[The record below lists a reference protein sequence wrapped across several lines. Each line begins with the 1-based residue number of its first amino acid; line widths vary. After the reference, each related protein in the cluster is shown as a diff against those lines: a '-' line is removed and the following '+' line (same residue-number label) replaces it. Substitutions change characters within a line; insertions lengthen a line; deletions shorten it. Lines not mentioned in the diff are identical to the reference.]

1 MTVRGW
7 HALAVLALLGSS
19 PLRAAAPCLPQ
30 VSVPIQVRIGDG
42 PPRAALL
49 EGGIEIPLSLFESGS
64 RQLLWSAGAGG
75 SAIQVFPG
83 LDTAITGS
91 LTALDLDGDGL
102 HDRIY
107 AGDMS
112 ARLWRFDLHHGAG
125 PPEWATGGRL
135 ADFSNPEG
143 RGFIAAPDISL
154 STATDAPPW
163 INIAIGT
170 AAPGNPAANNRFY
183 ALRDHAAFES
193 WTSEAYEQWR
203 PLTEADL
210 LRVPAIVREVG
221 DAPTVDTS
229 GPGWYVELGRGHV
242 IAPTIT
248 AADRSSLVIADA
260 VPRGGACEV
269 FARIATFDLAQQR
282 VVPAAEPGRWSTV
295 LPTPVPAI
303 AEFRFGPAE
312 GDRAPCQLAG
322 QRIAACDVDTRPRK
336 TWWRRS
342 DAE

>member
-1 MTVRGW
+1 MNVRGW
-7 HALAVLALLGSS
+7 HALVMLALLGST

-30 VSVPIQVRIGDG
+30 VSVPVLVRIGDG

-49 EGGIEIPLSLFESGS
+49 EGGIETPLSLLEAVS
-64 RQLLWSAGAGG
+64 RRLLWSAGADA

-83 LDTAITGS
+83 LDAAITGS
-91 LTALDLDGDGL
+91 VAAMDLDGDGL

-112 ARLWRFDLHHGAG
+112 ARLWRFDLHHGAN
-125 PPEWATGGRL
+125 PAEWATGGRL

-154 STATDAPPW
+154 SQVTDAPSW

-183 ALRDHAAFES
+183 ALRDHAVYES
-193 WTSEAYEQWR
+193 WTSGEYEEWR
-203 PLTEADL
+203 PLTEAGL
-210 LRVPAIVREVG
+210 LLVQAIVGEAG
-221 DAPTVDTS
+221 EAPGVDTS

-242 IAPTIT
+242 IVPTIT
-248 AADRSSLVIADA
+248 AADRSTLVIAAA

-269 FARIATFDLAQQR
+269 FARIATFDLAHRR
-282 VVPAAEPGRWSTV
+282 VVPASEPGQWSTV
-295 LPTPVPAI
+295 LATPVPAV
-303 AEFRFGPAE
+303 AGFSYGPAE
-312 GDRAPCQLAG
+312 ADTAPCLLAG
-322 QRIAACDVDTRPRK
+322 QRITACDLATRPRK